1 MFQKNPKEKS
11 SDTVDMAFGKPRRRS
26 SSVSIYKP
34 DKMTSPV
41 VRQRRRSSSISVQ
54 AKLSAEGAPSP
65 LSGAYKRRG
74 SNVSLSADGLSNP
87 MGSGY
92 RRRSSSMS
100 LHDLT
105 KNVHNIEQ
113 LQMLHAVYQDDT
125 DHVWELL
132 SSGSDPNLIGS
143 EGSPLLHIAVESGNE
158 EMVKVLLSSEKCKVD
173 IEDVFGQTPMMKAT
187 IFDDVTIMKILH
199 KAGANLDS
207 VDKTGRTALLSCLI
221 DGKSQAARYLI
232 KHGCDV
238 NIVDDF
244 GQSALYQTINN
255 KQPNCVK
262 TVQRLLKA
270 GYKLDK
276 DKKWMEED
284 GFDVRIIHTRG
295 FCRKLL
301 GKFRSRMNKIK
312 SDRSASSGVRRR
324 ILTIYD

>member
-11 SDTVDMAFGKPRRRS
+11 SETVDMAFGKPRRRS

-158 EMVKVLLSSEKCKVD
+158 EMVKVLLSSGKLYTFFD
-173 IEDVFGQTPMMKAT
+173 M
-187 IFDDVTIMKILH
+187 IFVVK
-199 KAGANLDS
+199 
-207 VDKTGRTALLSCLI
+207 RLSLFY
-221 DGKSQAARYLI
+221 D
-232 KHGCDV
+232 
-238 NIVDDF
+238 
-244 GQSALYQTINN
+244 
-255 KQPNCVK
+255 
-262 TVQRLLKA
+262 TVVCTLC
-270 GYKLDK
+270 
-276 DKKWMEED
+276 
-284 GFDVRIIHTRG
+284 T
-295 FCRKLL
+295 
-301 GKFRSRMNKIK
+301 
-312 SDRSASSGVRRR
+312 SASLKTRLNVS
-324 ILTIYD
+324 L

>member
-74 SNVSLSADGLSNP
+74 SNVSLSADGLSSP

-125 DHVWELL
+125 DQVWELL

-158 EMVKVLLSSEKCKVD
+158 EMVKVLLSSEKCKVN

-207 VDKTGRTALLSCLI
+207 VDKTGRTALLSCLQ

-244 GQSALYQTINN
+244 GQSALFQTINN

-262 TVQRLLKA
+262 TVQRLMKA

-295 FCRKLL
+295 LCTKLL

-324 ILTIYD
+324 VLTIYD